1 MTTPMTPERKESLRV
16 IARVPGL
23 VVPSDLAEAL
33 DEIDRLNVF
42 HAEEVAEF
50 NAGWQAA
57 QDGKPEDEPPDVV
70 HDQWRVGYAWF
81 HWDATKARL
90 RRLEAALADEGLVHY
105 ATDYALINTLD
116 AFDVYRDQLRTAAQA
131 EPGEPK

>member
-90 RRLEAALADEGLVHY
+90 RRLEAALED
-105 ATDYALINTLD
+105 DPLIDDGFGDLGR
-116 AFDVYRDQLRTAAQA
+116 DVVASIKRYRAAILAAAKA
-131 EPGEPK
+131 EPGEPT